1 MDLKFK
7 GAAWVGNI
15 YQRFEAICQEVD
27 DFVCRD
33 TVKYVESQVQTVGL
47 SVKKI
52 CTDIVPSSLVES
64 GKHEAQEVS
73 PKQSD
78 TIGTYVSST
87 IGIEEKPVFIDS
99 NQAFVKHY
107 AIDPL
112 SNHEQC
118 VYPPSLN
125 HVNEAESDLSLG
137 PEVDALKDMKF
148 DVVLEENDTNEE
160 LVDKKPDIVEEN
172 DANGTLLGNKC
183 YKSDIDVK
191 ENDTKDEAS
200 QLEELELI
208 YTENNDFSEA
218 SLLSKSID
226 EKNGILAEVSLAT
239 LECPTQIDKI
249 ACISFSDEVVCVSE
263 ISITLPPPEMNLS
276 VVSSENKTAE
286 VGLIS
291 STSSLFTESM
301 SEFSHENATQ
311 HEENICYNPGDI
323 IGYVSD
329 LSDSLSSSQL
339 LPILSSDNKVGDTG
353 LSFSSSSVLSLESKD
368 VDTSTSHGATS
379 LAGSCGNRHQ
389 CCYEC
394 TQLEFLIPSLEIG
407 EADDCR
413 VDITDPS
420 METIELSEKVK
431 LDDSC
436 VVVDNKLLHAVSF
449 RAQRHRSYKKII
461 KDAFASKKRIR
472 KEYEQL
478 AILYGDI
485 DMESSHQPGKSLLLP
500 SLSLDLKKSS
510 SEDLC
515 DADWELL

>member
-353 LSFSSSSVLSLESKD
+353 LSFSSSSVLSLESK
-368 VDTSTSHGATS
+368 
-379 LAGSCGNRHQ
+379 
-389 CCYEC
+389 
-394 TQLEFLIPSLEIG
+394 G